1 MIEEEFFDVYLICK
15 ELPIIIYVELIAS
28 MASMQLQQALS
39 ICNSLRPGSSAEN
52 GGKGVFLDFWRF

>member
-28 MASMQLQQALS
+28 MQLQPALS
-39 ICNSLRPGSSAEN
+39 ICNSLRPGSFSEN